1 MGLTSGN
8 LQPPLLK
15 LLTALKGHILS
26 LAAFIIFIKT
36 TVRAL
41 KQEKT
46 SSGRNQFFIK
56 CEIVWS
62 SDKSESC
69 EGDSKYV
76 KDKRKSANAS
86 FPTFLMA
93 AKLDL
98 HVLNMCQQR

>member
-1 MGLTSGN
+1 M
-8 LQPPLLK
+8 LL
-15 LLTALKGHILS
+15 S
-26 LAAFIIFIKT
+26 FSP
-36 TVRAL
+36 TVRAS

-98 HVLNMCQQR
+98 HILNMCQQR